1 MVSDETGHAL
11 LEAQA
16 GQPLLFISHRHAD
29 KPIADV
35 LRKFIT
41 DRSGGRI
48 RVFQSSS
55 AEAQN
60 PRAGHGLGQQLKQHL
75 WEATVV
81 ILVYTSRQEDWSYC
95 MWECGVATLESPE
108 TRIIVLR
115 CGPDVPQVYSDA
127 VVVDAREITD
137 IQKLTSDFLTS
148 ADFFPAYGEALAPGF
163 SASGEEVQDAAG
175 RLHAALTD
183 LIVRDSG
190 EDWATVPFLR
200 LQLSYDQ
207 VDHIKTLK
215 KREEGTDEVLRVALV
230 SEINGEGKRLFGL
243 GLVEPLQPFSQL
255 VDAWRERRPD
265 QTMGAWTDELAEQIR
280 QASFWRNPQFSWQLM
295 RSSEDSD
302 HAKYAPILSRVRSV
316 PSQRFHEFD
325 VYFNKF
331 ETDEEGALR
340 IGFVDERQAPPLA
353 LSAGLPPD

>member
-1 MVSDETGHAL
+1 MTPDGTSDAL
-11 LEAQA
+11 LEARA
-16 GQPLLFISHRHAD
+16 AQPLLFISHRHAD

-55 AEAQN
+55 AEAEN
-60 PRAGHGLGQQLKQHL
+60 ARAGHALGQQLKQHL
-75 WEATVV
+75 WEASVV
-81 ILVYTSRQEDWSYC
+81 ILVYTSREEDWSYC

-108 TRIIVLR
+108 TKIIVLR
-115 CGPDVPQVYSDA
+115 CGPDAPKVYSDA
-127 VVVDAREITD
+127 VIVDAREITD

-175 RLHAALTD
+175 SLHAALTD

-200 LQLSYDQ
+200 LRLSYEQ

-215 KREEGTDEVLRVALV
+215 NREEGTDEVLRVALV
-230 SEINGEGKRLFGL
+230 AEINSEGKRLFGL
-243 GLVEPLQPFSQL
+243 GFVEPLKPFSEL

-265 QTMGAWTDELAEQIR
+265 QTMGAWIDELAEQIR
-280 QASFWRNPQFSWQLM
+280 EAGFWRNPHFSWQLM

-316 PSQRFHEFD
+316 PPQRIHEFD

-331 ETDEEGALR
+331 ETDGEGALR
-340 IGFVDERQAPPLA
+340 IGFVDERQAPPLVPR
-353 LSAGLPPD
+353 AGVHD

>member
-1 MVSDETGHAL
+1 MIPNGTSDAV
-11 LEAQA
+11 LEPPAA
-16 GQPLLFISHRHAD
+16 QPLLFISHRHSD

-55 AEAQN
+55 AEAEN
-60 PRAGHGLGQQLKQHL
+60 ARAGHGLGQQLKQHL
-75 WEATVV
+75 WEASVV
-81 ILVYTSRQEDWSYC
+81 ILVYTSREEDWSYC

-108 TRIIVLR
+108 TKIIVLR
-115 CGPDVPQVYSDA
+115 CGPDAPKVYSDA
-127 VVVDAREITD
+127 VIVDAREITD

-148 ADFFPAYGEALAPGF
+148 ADFFPAYGQALAPGF

-175 RLHAALTD
+175 SLHAALTD

-200 LQLSYDQ
+200 LRLSYEQ
-207 VDHIKTLK
+207 VDYIKTLK
-215 KREEGTDEVLRVALV
+215 NREEGTDEVLRVALV
-230 SEINGEGKRLFGL
+230 AEINSEGKRLFGL
-243 GLVEPLQPFSQL
+243 GFVEPLKPFSEL

-265 QTMGAWTDELAEQIR
+265 QTMGAWIDELAEQIR
-280 QASFWRNPQFSWQLM
+280 EAGFWRNPHFSWQLM

-316 PSQRFHEFD
+316 PPHRIHEFD

-340 IGFVDERQAPPLA
+340 IGFVDERQAPSLA
-353 LSAGLPPD
+353 PSAGEHD